1 MPPLTLKQ
9 LLIDNFSVPIN
20 LSKANEIIRY
30 VQRYE
35 IRGENMLAFNTPLL
49 GVHKAFFLPK
59 DADGVFDIFGV
70 YKTDFNRIIKQ
81 CTGIN
86 TSFNVTGNDFNLLVI
101 WLCYLI
107 IKSTLTA
114 KMKIDAQTA
123 LLKLLHYK
131 FFTGKVATM
140 FKHGT
145 NEGVMQYTID
155 NLSAKCDI
163 KHAETNT
170 WRLLIEDHVAKLIDK
185 TSIHYNTFQNFTPDQ
200 AVVYILSD
208 AHTRL
213 STKIVNVA
221 EEYYKNHAA
230 GKTIKSTSLIGTGD
244 EGEKVLQDLKVTLDN
259 CIINVQNSVL
269 NLNTFINFNDVRLA
283 ASLANI
289 RPEILRE
296 VLTVFS
302 ALATDQYKAHTG
314 DEVKIDKQKNNLYVG
329 YRVLLSELIQKT
341 YRRCAQIGC
350 DMRSNV
356 QILQKTRDA
365 YRASRILDQDILQIK
380 NSVDLFITEHTK
392 YVREN
397 TCVSA
402 RTAFILYIMILSFK
416 HN

>member
-1 MPPLTLKQ
+1 MAQSTIKQ
-9 LLIDNFSVPIN
+9 LLIENFAVPIN
-20 LSKANEIIRY
+20 NVKANAMIRY
-30 VQRYE
+30 VTQYE
-35 IRGENMLAFNTPLL
+35 IRGDNMQAFNTPLL
-49 GVHKAFFLPK
+49 GVHKAYFLPK
-59 DADGVFDIFGV
+59 DADSVFDIFDV
-70 YKTDFNRIIKQ
+70 YKADFNKVIKQ
-81 CTGIN
+81 CPGIN

-107 IKSTLTA
+107 IKSSLTA
-114 KMKIDAQTA
+114 KLKIDTQTA

-140 FKHGT
+140 FKHGA

-163 KHAETNT
+163 KHEETNT

-185 TSIHYNTFQNFTPDQ
+185 TSIHYNTFQNFSPDQ

-213 STKIVNVA
+213 STKIINVA

-230 GKTIKSTSLIGTGD
+230 GKTIGTTSLIGSGD
-244 EGEKVLQDLKVTLDN
+244 EGEKVLQDLKATLDN

-269 NLNTFINFNDVRLA
+269 NLNTFLNFNDIRLA
-283 ASLANI
+283 AGLANT

-296 VLTVFS
+296 VLTIFS
-302 ALATDQYKAHTG
+302 AVATDQYKAQIG
-314 DEVKIDKQKNNLYVG
+314 DKTLVDKQKNTIYVG
-329 YRVLLSELIQKT
+329 YRILIAELIQKT

-350 DMRSNV
+350 DMKSNV

-365 YRASRILDQDILQIK
+365 YRASRILDPDILQIK
-380 NSVDLFITEHTK
+380 NSVDYFIQENTK

-402 RTAFILYIMILSFK
+402 RTAFILYLMIQSFK

>member
-1 MPPLTLKQ
+1 MAQETIKQ
-9 LLIDNFSVPIN
+9 LLIENFSVPIN
-20 LSKANEIIRY
+20 NVKANAMIRY
-30 VQRYE
+30 VTQYE
-35 IRGENMLAFNTPLL
+35 IRGDNMQAFNTPLL
-49 GVHKAFFLPK
+49 AVHKAYFLPK
-59 DADGVFDIFGV
+59 DADSVFDIFDV
-70 YKTDFNRIIKQ
+70 YKADFNKVIKQ
-81 CTGIN
+81 CPGIN

-107 IKSTLTA
+107 IKSSLTA
-114 KMKIDAQTA
+114 KLKIDTQTA

-140 FKHGT
+140 FKHGA

-163 KHAETNT
+163 KHEETNT

-185 TSIHYNTFQNFTPDQ
+185 TSIHYNTFQNFSPDQ

-213 STKIVNVA
+213 STKIINVA

-230 GKTIKSTSLIGTGD
+230 GKTIGTTSLIGTGD
-244 EGEKVLQDLKVTLDN
+244 EGEKVLQDLKATLDN

-269 NLNTFINFNDVRLA
+269 NLNTFLNFNDIRLA
-283 ASLANI
+283 AGLANT

-296 VLTVFS
+296 VLTTFS
-302 ALATDQYKAHTG
+302 AVATDQYKAQLG
-314 DEVKIDKQKNNLYVG
+314 DKTLIDKQKNTIYVG
-329 YRVLLSELIQKT
+329 YRILISELIQKT

-350 DMRSNV
+350 DMKSNV

-365 YRASRILDQDILQIK
+365 YRASRILDPDILQIK
-380 NSVDLFITEHTK
+380 NSVDYFIQENTK

-402 RTAFILYIMILSFK
+402 RTAFILYLMIQSFK

>member
-1 MPPLTLKQ
+1 MPVVTLKQ
-9 LLIDNFSVPIN
+9 LLIDNFSVPIT
-20 LSKANEIIRY
+20 LQKANEIIKY

-35 IRGENMLAFNTPLL
+35 VRGENMLAFNTPLL
-49 GVHKAFFLPK
+49 AVHKAYFLPK
-59 DADGVFDIFGV
+59 DADSVFDIFGV

-86 TSFNVTGNDFNLLVI
+86 TTFNVTGNDFNLLVI
-101 WLCYLI
+101 WLCYLV
-107 IKSTLTA
+107 IKSSLTI
-114 KMKIDAQTA
+114 KMKNDTQFA

-131 FFTGKVATM
+131 FFTGKVTTM
-140 FKHGT
+140 FKHGA

-155 NLSAKCDI
+155 NISAKCDI
-163 KHAETNT
+163 KHEETNT
-170 WRLLIEDHVAKLIDK
+170 WRLLIEDHVRKLIDK

-230 GKTIKSTSLIGTGD
+230 GKTVKTTSMVGTGE
-244 EGEKVLQDLKVTLDN
+244 EGEKILQDLKATLDN

-269 NLNTFINFNDVRLA
+269 NLNTFLNFNDIRLA
-283 ASLANI
+283 SSLANT
-289 RPEILRE
+289 RPEITRE
-296 VLTVFS
+296 VLTIFS
-302 ALATDQYKAHTG
+302 GLATEQYKAHTG
-314 DEVKIDKQKNNLYVG
+314 DEIKVDKQKNNLYVG
-329 YRVLLSELIQKT
+329 YRVLIAELIQKT

-365 YRASRILDQDILQIK
+365 YRASRILDQDILLIK
-380 NSVDLFITEHTK
+380 NSVDFFITEHTK
-392 YVREN
+392 YVRDN

-402 RTAFILYIMILSFK
+402 RTAFILYIMIMSFK